1 MSGRRTSASWLI
13 FAASSD
19 LSSPALS
26 FNEYSS
32 VRVSTISLR
41 NFAWSSLG
49 TPWLYVF
56 LSEGSEPTGSNGLFG
71 MNTVAIAGRPMR
83 STWSAPM
90 FVVAQTPILLD
101 PDRVSSDDLRSRTMD
116 ETLLPANLS
125 DRGDVHPRND
135 FPGALLRVFRKPSR
149 SEKNGSSRMPANA
162 RTPLPLFTA
171 TLPNRLVFPLRMTF
185 P

>member
-1 MSGRRTSASWLI
+1 MSGRRTSATWLI

-83 STWSAPM
+83 SIWSAPM
-90 FVVAQTPILLD
+90 VVDAQTPILLD
-101 PDRVSSDDLRSRTMD
+101 PLRVSSDGLSSRTMD
-116 ETLLPANLS
+116 ETFAPAKAS
-125 DRGDVHPRND
+125 GRAEVQPRND
-135 FPGALLRVFRKPSR
+135 LPGWLLRIFRKP
-149 SEKNGSSRMPANA
+149 
-162 RTPLPLFTA
+162 
-171 TLPNRLVFPLRMTF
+171 
-185 P
+185 